1 MKIQVYKPKTH
12 VSLLDKKAEPFLVDV
27 SHKILIFDDEKV
39 YAQNFNVTDE
49 DVNYMFSELFTEP
62 EYIKKQ
68 ESLFEEVTI

>member
-27 SHKILIFDDEKV
+27 NHKILIFDDEKV

-49 DVNYMFSELFTEP
+49 GC
-62 EYIKKQ
+62 
-68 ESLFEEVTI
+68 

>member
-1 MKIQVYKPKTH
+1 MK
-12 VSLLDKKAEPFLVDV
+12 
-27 SHKILIFDDEKV
+27 
-39 YAQNFNVTDE
+39 